1 MTTQGGDPGEPNL
14 LPLEPRMCLDRVG
27 PLRDMS
33 AAEGFAGT
41 REQSALINIYGES
54 GLGKTTLALH
64 FAYRRWLEY
73 PCALYY
79 DLRGSGAGVP
89 ADPAEVLAHWA
100 RMLGLP
106 SEQITG
112 DVYQLAGA
120 VRNAT
125 RRRRVLI
132 LLDDAFTAAQIQHL
146 LPSSPRSLVIVTS
159 RRRIVGRDVPDFVDV
174 RLEPFTEEVAV
185 ELLGQLLGPETL
197 AAEPEAVRELI
208 ELCGRMPLT
217 LKVAAARIGDWRRA
231 FPVAGFVGRV
241 RSSEA
246 LAELTIDDDRLVE
259 AIYDVCYRELAPA
272 RARAYRLLALHP
284 GPRFGT
290 AAAAAMLGEPE
301 DRAADL
307 LAELERLDLVEL
319 VGTDRYRFH
328 HLTGEHARRCAFT
341 DADEQAR
348 RSAVAAA
355 VTHYRRFAV
364 SRIKSMSRR
373 PLDGPLA
380 AETAAAYHGAG
391 ADARAAAEL
400 EIEHDNL
407 RAAVAAAED
416 LGLDDECVQLCFA
429 LRPWL
434 YDTDRA
440 AELTEIA
447 MIGSRAAER
456 GGDPAARMHM
466 LGVVAIAAEKQGE
479 HLTAADYALAIKAL
493 HEARRLAAELA
504 EPRVLASTFEWEG
517 LLAEQRGDLG
527 AALVGLEQ
535 AMATVEQKLTGDLR
549 QRTAALLNMHIGR
562 ITLRLATAQ
571 SPSDATAVQAAIVH
585 LELAERYFASHETW
599 VNTAR
604 INHLLGAAML
614 ETGRGDEAERRLVSA
629 AAAFDREN
637 FASQAVKVLS
647 LLADVR
653 LHVGDRQGARAALR
667 SAVEPARRLGRADLE
682 ADLNRRI
689 AELGE

>member
-1 MTTQGGDPGEPNL
+1 
-14 LPLEPRMCLDRVG
+14 MCLDRVG
-27 PLRDMS
+27 PLRDM
-33 AAEGFAGT
+33 AEAEGFAGA

-54 GLGKTTLALH
+54 GMGKTTLALH
-64 FAYRRWLEY
+64 FAYGRWLEY

-79 DLRGSGAGVP
+79 DLRGGGTGVP
-89 ADPAEVLAHWA
+89 VDPAEVLAHWA

-132 LLDDAFTAAQIQHL
+132 VLDDAYSAAQVQHL

-185 ELLGQLLGPETL
+185 ELLGEMLGPDTL
-197 AAEPEAVRELI
+197 AEEPEAVRELI

-217 LKVAAARIGDWRRA
+217 LKVAAARIGDWRSA
-231 FPVAGFVGRV
+231 LPVAGFVGRV

-246 LAELTIDDDRLVE
+246 LAELTIDGDDRPVE
-259 AIYDVCYRELAPA
+259 AIYDVCYRELGTA

-284 GPRFGT
+284 GPSFGT
-290 AAAAAMLGEPE
+290 AVAAAMLGEGE
-301 DRAADL
+301 DRTADL
-307 LAELERLDLVEL
+307 LAQLERLDLVET
-319 VGTDRYRFH
+319 VGADRYRFH
-328 HLTGEHARRCAFT
+328 HLTGEHARRRAFA

-348 RSAVAAA
+348 RSAVAAS

-380 AETAAAYHGAG
+380 AETEAAHHGAG
-391 ADARAAAEL
+391 ADVRAAAEL

-407 RAAVAAAED
+407 RAAVGAADD

-447 MIGSRAAER
+447 MIGSRAADR
-456 GGDPAARMHM
+456 SGDRAARMHM

-479 HLTAADYALAIKAL
+479 HLTAGDYARAVEAL
-493 HEARRLAAELA
+493 HEARRLAGELA
-504 EPRVLASTFEWEG
+504 DPRVVASTFEWEG

-527 AALVGLEQ
+527 AALLHLNQ
-535 AMATVEQKLTGDLR
+535 AMATVEDALTGDSR
-549 QRTAALLNMHIGR
+549 RRAAALLHMHIGR

-571 SPSDATAVQAAIVH
+571 SPADATGIPAAIVH
-585 LELAERYFASHETW
+585 LEIAERYFAAHETW

-604 INHLLGAAML
+604 INHLLGEAML
-614 ETGRGDEAERRLVSA
+614 ETGRGDEAERRLASA
-629 AAAFDREN
+629 AAAFGAED

-647 LLADVR
+647 LLAEVR
-653 LHVGDRQGARAALR
+653 LRAGDRPGAREALR
-667 SAVEPARRLGRADLE
+667 AAVEPARRLGRTDLE